1 MTDDKL
7 YYDYITEKNLPKTED
22 GLKNF
27 QDDLEENGTF
37 MLSLVEYLRYD
48 KFGDDHLECHRLEDG
63 RPRFGATGG
72 GTLVSFIVDAQKHSV
87 VVYCEGCD
95 HEYEI
100 TEGKTNN
107 NVYDEITSD
116 SLPSDPSELE
126 AFEKKAYWSRRFK
139 LNEVEFLRYRQFKK
153 DVLADAEKNFRTPG
167 TITVS
172 FCPTGLG
179 SLVSVSEAGSTLRYD
194 ITDSS
199 NW

>member
-63 RPRFGATGG
+63 RPRFGAIGG
-72 GTLVSFIVDAQKHSV
+72 GTLVSFIGDAQKHSV

-107 NVYDEITSD
+107 NVYDEITSER
-116 SLPSDPSELE
+116 LPSDKEELA

-139 LNEVEFLRYRQFKK
+139 LSEVEFLRYRQFKK

-179 SLVSVSEAGSTLRYD
+179 HLVSVSEAGSTYRYD
-194 ITDSS
+194 ITDNS